1 MSTIWQRIGEIAGRV
16 AHGAG
21 MGPAIDRLV
30 ETVSALRRGEMR
42 RRVAF
47 SVAMIALAAKMAKAD
62 GVVTR
67 SEVDAFRDLFAVPEG
82 EERNVRRLFDLAKQD
97 IAGFETY
104 ARRIRDLYQEGAE
117 VLADIVDGL
126 FQIAK
131 ADGVVHD
138 RELGFLARV
147 AKIFGIGEADF
158 EQIAA
163 RHVEV
168 VARDPY
174 RVLGI
179 PRGASNA
186 EVKRHYRR
194 LVGEHH
200 PDRLIARGVPEEFVR
215 IANDRLAAINEA
227 YGRIARERAL

>member
-1 MSTIWQRIGEIAGRV
+1 MTTWQRIGDIAGRIAQTTGIGSLV
-16 AHGAG
+16 
-21 MGPAIDRLV
+21 DRLI
-30 ETVSALRRGEMR
+30 ESVSTYGFGEGR
-42 RRVAF
+42 RRVVF

-104 ARRIRDLYQEGAE
+104 ARRIRDLYPDGAE
-117 VLADIVDGL
+117 ILEDIVDGL

-131 ADGVVHD
+131 ADGIVHE

-147 AKIFGIGEADF
+147 AEIFGIDEAGF

-163 RHVEV
+163 RHVRAA
-168 VARDPY
+168 ARDPY
-174 RVLGI
+174 AVLGI
-179 PRGASNA
+179 PHDASDA
-186 EVKRHYRR
+186 EVRSHYRR
-194 LVGEHH
+194 LVVEHH

-215 IANDRLAAINEA
+215 IANDRLAVINEA
-227 YGRIARERAL
+227 YGRIARERRL

>member
-1 MSTIWQRIGEIAGRV
+1 MTTWQRIGDIAGRMTQS
-16 AHGAG
+16 AG
-21 MGPAIDRLV
+21 IGPLIDRLV
-30 ETVSALRRGEMR
+30 ETISTYGFGQGR
-42 RRVAF
+42 RRVVF

-67 SEVDAFRDLFAVPEG
+67 SEVDAFRDLFAVPKG

-104 ARRIRDLYQEGAE
+104 ARRIGDLYPDGAE
-117 VLADIVDGL
+117 ILEDIVDGL

-131 ADGVVHD
+131 ADGIVHE
-138 RELGFLARV
+138 RELGFLSRV
-147 AKIFGIGEADF
+147 AEIFGIDEAGF

-163 RHVEV
+163 RHVRAA
-168 VARDPY
+168 ARDPY
-174 RVLGI
+174 AVLGI
-179 PRGASNA
+179 SHEASDA
-186 EVKRHYRR
+186 EVKSHYRR
-194 LVGEHH
+194 LVSEHH

-227 YGRIARERAL
+227 YGRIARERRL

>member
-1 MSTIWQRIGEIAGRV
+1 MTTWQRIGEIAGRI
-16 AHGAG
+16 AQSTGIG
-21 MGPAIDRLV
+21 SLFDRLA
-30 ETVSALRRGEMR
+30 ETVSTYGFGEGR
-42 RRVAF
+42 RRVVF

-82 EERNVRRLFDLAKQD
+82 EEANVRRLFDLAKQD
-97 IAGFETY
+97 VAGFETY
-104 ARRIRDLYQEGAE
+104 ARRIRDLYPDGAE
-117 VLADIVDGL
+117 ILEDIIDGL

-131 ADGVVHD
+131 ADGIVHE
-138 RELGFLARV
+138 RELGFLSRV
-147 AKIFGIGEADF
+147 AEIFGIEEAGF

-163 RHVEV
+163 RHMQIA
-168 VARDPY
+168 ARDPY

-179 PRGASNA
+179 SRQASDA
-186 EVKRHYRR
+186 EVKRHYRA
-194 LVGEHH
+194 LVAEHH

-227 YGRIARERAL
+227 YGHVARERRL